1 MAELSIIIPT
11 LNAGPVLGPTL
22 GALAEMESV
31 GLIKDLVVSDGGSE
45 DGTQKAVVDAGA
57 VLVEGLPGRG
67 RQLRAGADAA
77 RGDWFLFIHADTV
90 LAPGWSDGVRVLS
103 SGPTQPNGRVLCALD
118 DPSSSARRLERLVR
132 WRNRL
137 FGLPYGD
144 QGLLISKRLY
154 GRIGGYRD
162 FSLMEDV
169 DIVRRLGRES
179 LGRSI
184 FGPQPRRC
192 DFSKMD
198 TGCGLCEISLAW
210 RSSTS
215 VFRWTRS
222 SGFTD
227 EASSPHHIRE
237 AARLGRVKRRLAADI
252 GTMEALR
259 FYRRNL
265 AATSRI
271 LGAIPDGNAGFSW
284 TGGRSLARNLPRR
297 LQARGDLG
305 VRMETAL
312 RALPQGSIVLIGS
325 DIPGVSKR
333 YSPCLSWFGAVRR
346 CFWAG
351 GGRWLLACRTC

>member
-31 GLIKDLVVSDGGSE
+31 GLIKELVVSDGGSE

-77 RGDWFLFIHADTV
+77 RGNWFLFIHADTV
-90 LAPGWSDGVRVLS
+90 LAPGWSDGVRVFIERANAVDTA
-103 SGPTQPNGRVLCALD
+103 GYFEFALD

-179 LGRSI
+179 LRAI
-184 FGPQPRRC
+184 
-192 DFSKMD
+192 DFRA
-198 TGCGLCEISLAW
+198 T
-210 RSSTS
+210 TS
-215 VFRWTRS
+215 AV
-222 SGFTD
+222 
-227 EASSPHHIRE
+227 
-237 AARLGRVKRRLAADI
+237 
-252 GTMEALR
+252 R
-259 FYRRNL
+259 FQQDGYWVRPMRNL
-265 AATSRI
+265 ACLALFYI
-271 LGAIPDGNAGFSW
+271 GVPADAI
-284 TGGRSLARNLPRR
+284 
-297 LQARGDLG
+297 
-305 VRMETAL
+305 
-312 RALPQGSIVLIGS
+312 
-325 DIPGVSKR
+325 KR
-333 YSPCLSWFGAVRR
+333 VYG
-346 CFWAG
+346 
-351 GGRWLLACRTC
+351 